1 MDQKT
6 KVEQADQC
14 DHQHK
19 YFKQSLPLQ
28 LSQIINIRLNQPR
41 QEERRYHSETLKQQA
56 KAFDINKWQEMVD
69 KDELYQMSLTGHL
82 IKAIQLQDGNAT
94 LNNLINVTEP
104 YLPFLRKQN
113 GKNFTG
119 MATRTVKGCLSAVV
133 FKRNDESTWSVDDT
147 KVEEFISQANKKLFQ
162 FFEKL
167 KKNFPIY
174 DNIKLDSNGR
184 KTKKR
189 IKIEQRRDD
198 DQYNDR
204 FQPYFNQKLDPQDN
218 IKIEN
223 HYQNFDQNANLKINS
238 EWHYSISDNIFKS
251 LYCLRQGEKID
262 DQFLGNL
269 IGFYNIK
276 HILDRMSEQSIT
288 FINDPNCTLRF
299 ILKQSIVNTL
309 GSSII
314 NIKLKSTSN
323 YIQTQC
329 RSQKSY
335 QQTKQYLY
343 QKGFHKTDAR
353 TYQIEFVFE
362 CLEQPMT
369 LKIYLLAVEIINNE
383 FITQNINVFQQQT
396 YHYKPVSLYKFHNFS
411 I

>member
-6 KVEQADQC
+6 KVEADQC

-174 DNIKLDSNGR
+174 DNIKSDSNGR

-198 DQYNDR
+198 DQFNDR
-204 FQPYFNQKLDPQDN
+204 FQPYYNQKLDPQDN

-276 HILDRMSEQSIT
+276 HILDRMSECQ
-288 FINDPNCTLRF
+288 R
-299 ILKQSIVNTL
+299 
-309 GSSII
+309 
-314 NIKLKSTSN
+314 
-323 YIQTQC
+323 YI
-329 RSQKSY
+329 
-335 QQTKQYLY
+335 
-343 QKGFHKTDAR
+343 D
-353 TYQIEFVFE
+353 
-362 CLEQPMT
+362 
-369 LKIYLLAVEIINNE
+369 
-383 FITQNINVFQQQT
+383 
-396 YHYKPVSLYKFHNFS
+396 
-411 I
+411 

>member
-19 YFKQSLPLQ
+19 YFKQSVPLQ

-56 KAFDINKWQEMVD
+56 KAFNINKWQEMVD
-69 KDELYQMSLTGHL
+69 KEELYQMSLTGHL

-133 FKRNDESTWSVDDT
+133 FKRNDESTWSVDET

-174 DNIKLDSNGR
+174 DIIKSESNGR

-198 DQYNDR
+198 DQFNER
-204 FQPYFNQKLDPQDN
+204 FQPDFNQKLDPQDN

-223 HYQNFDQNANLKINS
+223 HYQNFDQNANSKINS

-276 HILDRMSEQSIT
+276 HQLDRMSECQ
-288 FINDPNCTLRF
+288 R
-299 ILKQSIVNTL
+299 
-309 GSSII
+309 
-314 NIKLKSTSN
+314 
-323 YIQTQC
+323 YI
-329 RSQKSY
+329 
-335 QQTKQYLY
+335 
-343 QKGFHKTDAR
+343 D
-353 TYQIEFVFE
+353 
-362 CLEQPMT
+362 
-369 LKIYLLAVEIINNE
+369 
-383 FITQNINVFQQQT
+383 
-396 YHYKPVSLYKFHNFS
+396 
-411 I
+411 